1 MRSFIRGLSYYVPEE
16 VLTNQYFESYLDT
29 SDEWI
34 TQRTGI
40 KERRR
45 AASEENTSDMGKI
58 AAERAIE
65 SAGISKDD
73 IDLIICATATADMP
87 FPSAA
92 CLIGAKLGLPGV
104 PAFDLA
110 AGCTGFVYALSVADA
125 FIRSGSYRN
134 ILVIGA
140 ERLTRIIDPL
150 DRATV
155 VLFGDGAGAAV
166 VSASEDE
173 NKGILGFKLH
183 ADGTYGDLLY
193 MPARGTA
200 VELTEEVIKQRL
212 HYTKMKGNELFKIA
226 VREMGNVAVKLLEEL
241 GIDRREVDW
250 LIPHQANIRI
260 ISALAKRLG
269 LYMDKVIVN
278 LQKYGNTS
286 AASIPIAL
294 GEAIEEG
301 KIKKGDLLLL
311 VAFGAGLTW
320 GAIAIR
326 W

>member
-1 MRSFIRGLSYYVPEE
+1 MNSYIRGIGYYVPEE

-45 AASEENTSDMGKI
+45 AAPDENTSDLGKR
-58 AAERAIE
+58 AAEIAIKN
-65 SAGISKDD
+65 AGIDVSEVE
-73 IDLIICATATADMP
+73 LIICATATPDTL
-87 FPSAA
+87 FPSAS
-92 CLIGAKLGLPGV
+92 CVIGHKLGIGGV

-125 FIRSGSYRN
+125 FVRSGAYKN
-134 ILVIGA
+134 VLVIGA
-140 ERLTRIIDPL
+140 EILTRIIDPM
-150 DRATV
+150 DRSTC

-166 VSASEDE
+166 VSATEEDR
-173 NKGILGFKLH
+173 GILGFKLH
-183 ADGTYGDLLY
+183 ADGGYGNLLY
-193 MPARGTA
+193 LPARGTA
-200 VELTEEVIKQRL
+200 MELTEEVIRKRL

-226 VREMGNVAVKLLEEL
+226 VREMGSVAVELLDEL
-241 GIDRREVDW
+241 GVDKSQVDW
-250 LIPHQANIRI
+250 LVPHQANIRI
-260 ISALAKRLG
+260 INALAKRLN
-269 LYMDKVIVN
+269 LPMDKVVVN
-278 LQKYGNTS
+278 IEKYGNTS

-294 GEAIEEG
+294 GEAVEDG
-301 KIKKGDLLLL
+301 RIKRGDLVLM

-320 GAIAIR
+320 GALLLK

>member
-1 MRSFIRGLSYYVPEE
+1 MNAYVSGLSYYVPEE
-16 VLTNQYFESYLDT
+16 VLTNAYFESYLDT

-45 AASEENTSDMGKI
+45 SAEGENTSDMGKI

-65 SAGISKDD
+65 ASGVSKED
-73 IDLIICATATADMP
+73 IELVICATATPDMP

-92 CLIGAKLGLPGV
+92 CLIGAKLGLKGV

-110 AGCTGFVYALSVADA
+110 AGCTGFVYGLAVASS
-125 FIRSGSYRN
+125 FVRSGVYRN
-134 ILVIGA
+134 VLVIGA
-140 ERLTRIIDPL
+140 ERLTKIIDFE
-150 DRATV
+150 DRSTC

-166 VSASEDE
+166 VSATDEDR
-173 NKGILGFKLH
+173 GILGFKLH
-183 ADGTYGDLLY
+183 ADGSYGELLY
-193 MPARGTA
+193 LPARGTA
-200 VELTEEVIKQRL
+200 IDLTPEVLEKKL
-212 HYTKMKGNELFKIA
+212 HFTKMKGNELFKIA
-226 VREMGNVAVKLLEEL
+226 VREMANVSLELLEEL
-241 GIDRREVDW
+241 GIDREQIDW

-260 ISALAKRLG
+260 ISTLAKRLG
-269 LYMDKVIVN
+269 IPMDKVIVN
-278 LQKYGNTS
+278 IDRYGNTS

-294 GEAIEEG
+294 GEALEEG
-301 KIKKGDLLLL
+301 RVKRGDNLLL

-320 GAIAIR
+320 GAMFIK

>member
-1 MRSFIRGLSYYVPEE
+1 VNAYVSGLSYYVPEE
-16 VLTNQYFESYLDT
+16 VLTNAYFESYLDT

-45 AASEENTSDMGKI
+45 SAEGENTSDMGKI

-65 SAGISKDD
+65 ASGVSKED
-73 IDLIICATATADMP
+73 IELVICATATPDMP

-92 CLIGAKLGLPGV
+92 CLIGAKLGLKGV

-110 AGCTGFVYALSVADA
+110 AGCTGFVYGLAVASS
-125 FIRSGSYRN
+125 FVRSGVYRN
-134 ILVIGA
+134 VLVIGA
-140 ERLTRIIDPL
+140 ERLTKIIDFE
-150 DRATV
+150 DRSTC

-166 VSASEDE
+166 VSATDEDR
-173 NKGILGFKLH
+173 GILGFKLH
-183 ADGTYGDLLY
+183 ADGSYGELLY
-193 MPARGTA
+193 LPARGTA
-200 VELTEEVIKQRL
+200 IDLTPEVLEKKL
-212 HYTKMKGNELFKIA
+212 HFTKMKGNELFKIA
-226 VREMGNVAVKLLEEL
+226 VREMANVSLELLEEL
-241 GIDRREVDW
+241 GIDREQIDW

-260 ISALAKRLG
+260 ISTLAKRLG
-269 LYMDKVIVN
+269 IPMDKVIVN
-278 LQKYGNTS
+278 IDRYGNTS

-294 GEAIEEG
+294 GEALEEG
-301 KIKKGDLLLL
+301 RVKRGDNLLL

-320 GAIAIR
+320 GAMFIK